1 MYHGGGSINSGKIR
15 PVQSIH
21 SSDADTDYP
30 QAHSHAR
37 RAAVETSKSRLAHAA
52 TEHQA
57 AAEQYA
63 KAQNSTCD
71 HEALRMLK
79 LLEEHHTQLADII
92 HSKHTIAKAI
102 KDAQDADILAS
113 STPVASLPPA
123 PVPSPDASSPPVAR
137 IHPSRRESSS
147 ALAKEMATRRGIP
160 QQSST
165 LKQPKSKPPA
175 DLSAVTSSPS
185 LERRAAPTLPIQ
197 SRDQDDG
204 FSRFYSN
211 WTTGPL
217 SRLSSMLA
225 FTALPLTDSQE
236 SESPTSLRDPK
247 TSARASNDPDVKSL
261 ISPAALNA
269 LQKHG
274 HIGPG
279 ESFYII
285 PPSGGTAS
293 YANIVTREQRYA
305 RRQHLSGINE
315 DDPVEFVDAQE
326 TQPVKQ
332 QQQPNRGLIS
342 VREEELQ
349 LENDTLK
356 NVLDQMSHRL
366 QAFESHAQDASMAA
380 LTHSVASVRTTH
392 SSSARQQ
399 EDELQMAM
407 REIQKLK
414 HDNSKYKA
422 YYTKL
427 RDSAR
432 AKAEE
437 KKRAESGG

>member
-1 MYHGGGSINSGKIR
+1 M
-15 PVQSIH
+15 
-21 SSDADTDYP
+21 

-37 RAAVETSKSRLAHAA
+37 KAALETSKSRLAAA
-52 TEHQA
+52 AVEHQA
-57 AAEQYA
+57 AADQYA
-63 KAQNSTCD
+63 KAQQSTSD
-71 HEALRMLK
+71 HEALRMLQ
-79 LLEEHHTQLADII
+79 LLEEHHRQLANII
-92 HSKHTIAKAI
+92 RSKHTIQKAM
-102 KDAQDADILAS
+102 QDAEPLDLPP
-113 STPVASLPPA
+113 STPTSSNA
-123 PVPSPDASSPPVAR
+123 ASSPAAPPAGQSPSVAR
-137 IHPSRRESSS
+137 IHPARRESSP
-147 ALAKEMATRRGIP
+147 ALAKDMATRRGIP
-160 QQSST
+160 QPSST
-165 LKQPKSKPPA
+165 HKVRLSANSSHIISPPA
-175 DLSAVTSSPS
+175 VEPRPAPLPPPS
-185 LERRAAPTLPIQ
+185 ERAAQ
-197 SRDQDDG
+197 SKDQDDG

-225 FTALPLTDSQE
+225 FTALPLTETSDP
-236 SESPTSLRDPK
+236 ESPTSSRHQK

-293 YANIVTREQRYA
+293 YANIVSREQRYA
-305 RRQHLSGINE
+305 RRQHLSNINE
-315 DDPVEFVDAQE
+315 DDPVKFVDAHE
-326 TQPVKQ
+326 TQPSSR
-332 QQQPNRGLIS
+332 QPNRGLIS

-356 NVLDQMSHRL
+356 QVLDQMSHRL
-366 QAFESHAQDASMAA
+366 QVFESHAQDASMAA
-380 LTHSVASVRTTH
+380 LNQSVLSVRTAH
-392 SSSARQQ
+392 SAATSKQS
-399 EDELQMAM
+399 DNDDLQAALK
-407 REIQKLK
+407 EIQKLR

-427 RDSAR
+427 RDSAK

-437 KKRAESGG
+437 RKKAESAG